1 MNDPI
6 SRRTFVTG
14 MGALGL
20 AATGV
25 RAQGLGPMPSSPVS
39 LNVIDVAGNLALS
52 QKSIDAYKQL
62 NPKLVSRI
70 TYTKAPAPELAS
82 KLKAQQSAGRVDID
96 IVLTGTDG
104 LFAGIDQQLW
114 QELLPQFANALPK
127 PEDIYDAGPL
137 KMQALAKGYGLEI
150 AYTPSGPLFEYL
162 PDRVKN
168 VPKTAEDLLAYT
180 RENKGRFLYAR
191 PANSGPGRTFLM
203 GLPYLLKDENP
214 SDPQKGWDK
223 TWAYLKALGENIEY
237 YPSGTGQTMKELG
250 DGTRDMIVSTVGWY
264 INPRVLG
271 IVPKEAGL
279 FALDGFHW
287 VADAMFFA
295 VPKGVAP
302 EKMPVVLDLLKHML
316 KPEQQAFAY
325 DEGYFYPGPSVKA
338 ATLAM
343 APQESR
349 DVLKEF
355 GWPDYDRLIGSAP
368 VELQLQPEQLVLAFR
383 RWDEEV
389 GGAKRK

>member
-1 MNDPI
+1 MNYSI

-14 MGALGL
+14 MGAMGL

-25 RAQGLGPMPSSPVS
+25 RAQGLGPMPSSPVA

-62 NPKLVSRI
+62 NPKAVSRI

-96 IVLTGTDG
+96 IVLTGTDA
-104 LFAGIDQQLW
+104 LFAGIEQQLF
-114 QELLPQFANALPK
+114 QELLPQFSGVLPK
-127 PEDIYDAGPL
+127 PEDIFDGGAL

-150 AYTPSGPLFEYL
+150 AYSPSGPLFEYR

-203 GLPYLLKDENP
+203 GLPYLLKDQDP
-214 SDPQKGWDK
+214 TDPQKGWDK

-237 YPSGTGQTMKELG
+237 YPSGTGQTMKEIG
-250 DGTRDMIVSTVGWY
+250 DGSRDMIVSTVGWY
-264 INPRVLG
+264 INPRALG
-271 IVPKEAGL
+271 IVPKEVGL
-279 FALDGFHW
+279 FALEGFHW
-287 VADAMFFA
+287 VSDAQYFA

-302 EKMPVVLDLLKHML
+302 EKMPVVIDLLKHML
-316 KPEQQAFAY
+316 KPEQQAYFY

-343 APQESR
+343 APKESQ
-349 DVLKEF
+349 DVIKEY

-368 VELQLQPEQLVLAFR
+368 VELQLQPEQLVVAFR